1 MFRDSLKRQ
10 NPPGAQQEFRKA
22 ILMFVL
28 VAIAAGAT
36 LFDVSAAAHADQ
48 ESDTGGGIEL
58 VLDAPQAD
66 VLQAVTQV
74 ANDEIVHGTYV
85 YEREKTLTGAVAAD
99 SSSYFGVWKGPGK
112 ALYKIYKRALA
123 PRHFKDSSDIGTI
136 SVRYLV
142 QGLKD
147 AKTRVQ
153 VEAVFVEDGRRTVH
167 ESDGSVESSE
177 MKEIRDRLQQIKLA
191 EEQAAEA
198 QAQHNQ
204 ARAEQA
210 AEARQKELERSRLLA
225 AQSAAESLEQH
236 VNDLRHELVRVVL
249 KSGTELKTA
258 PFHSA
263 VSLQTLST
271 NTEVVILIVTPYWYG
286 VETSG
291 GQRGWVRRDQ
301 VKPLP

>member
-1 MFRDSLKRQ
+1 
-10 NPPGAQQEFRKA
+10 
-22 ILMFVL
+22 
-28 VAIAAGAT
+28 
-36 LFDVSAAAHADQ
+36 
-48 ESDTGGGIEL
+48 
-58 VLDAPQAD
+58 
-66 VLQAVTQV
+66 
-74 ANDEIVHGTYV
+74 
-85 YEREKTLTGAVAAD
+85 
-99 SSSYFGVWKGPGK
+99 
-112 ALYKIYKRALA
+112 
-123 PRHFKDSSDIGTI
+123 
-136 SVRYLV
+136 
-142 QGLKD
+142 
-147 AKTRVQ
+147 
-153 VEAVFVEDGRRTVH
+153 
-167 ESDGSVESSE
+167 